1 MNAREMFEKLGYE
14 FKEIFYDDES
24 NYTYEYSC
32 GGKRFIFQNI
42 DEKGIVTDSVK
53 YICSDELKAIIQQI
67 NELGWYGE
75 EQATTQEIKKET
87 NFEHFEDEIREVN
100 FDFAVR
106 DGKVIPCKSAYCNEC
121 HFNGNSTSCYAL
133 KVEWLYQPYTK
144 IKYTLTEPEYNILKV
159 VQMAKRIEP
168 SDYHRLLLCFKQKG
182 YFKKIPIADPIEDIL
197 EHSEVIK

>member
-1 MNAREMFEKLGYE
+1 MTAREMFEKLGYE
-14 FKEIFYDDES
+14 FEKEYTSDGVNDTYRYNKCSRPDSIIFDL
-24 NYTYEYSC
+24 N
-32 GGKRFIFQNI
+32 GKNIIISKIFHTINLN
-42 DEKGIVTDSVK
+42 
-53 YICSDELKAIIQQI
+53 ELQAIIQQI
-67 NELGWYGE
+67 NELGWLEGK
-75 EQATTQEIKKET
+75 QAIKAET
-87 NFEHFEDEIREVN
+87 NLEHFEDEIREVN